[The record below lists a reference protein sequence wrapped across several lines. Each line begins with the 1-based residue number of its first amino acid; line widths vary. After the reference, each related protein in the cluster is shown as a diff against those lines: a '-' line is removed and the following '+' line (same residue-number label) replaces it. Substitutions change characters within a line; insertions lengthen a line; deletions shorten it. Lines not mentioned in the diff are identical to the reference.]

1 MTFKKIKVGQDFIY
15 KDLIYVKLNNNVAFN
30 STYGTFVI
38 HPHEKV
44 KLLNENIYIETIKN
58 LTPVITIIFV
68 LIIFWIHDK
77 WK

>member
-44 KLLNENIYIETIKN
+44 KLLNENMIN
-58 LTPVITIIFV
+58 LFSCSSNFTCYN
-68 LIIFWIHDK
+68 
-77 WK
+77 